1 MFLFYRWLT
10 YSNNSISTRPST
22 IPRTLLNQMTA
33 TKEAHAITNA
43 RAQLETIKELYRQY
57 KENDSAFVS
66 NLDTEEAIVEKA
78 REEALSVEFKSG
90 WTSNPEEMEPE
101 EFKILL
107 STGGPACQVKGNLDQ
122 YKQATDIEIQYQDW
136 GTPWEPL
143 QLNSTYADE
152 SPNITSDYEALEWF
166 CNCFY
171 FGE

>member
-1 MFLFYRWLT
+1 
-10 YSNNSISTRPST
+10 
-22 IPRTLLNQMTA
+22 MTA

-43 RAQLETIKELYRQY
+43 RGQLESIKELYREY
-57 KENDSAFVS
+57 KENASAFVS

-78 REEALSVEFKSG
+78 REEALSVEFRSG
-90 WTSNPEEMEPE
+90 WYLSLEADFRPE

-107 STGGPACQVKGNLDQ
+107 STGGPACQIIGKLDQ
-122 YKQATDIEIQYQDW
+122 YDQPTDIEIQYQDW
-136 GTPWEPL
+136 GTPWESL

-171 FGE
+171 FGQ